1 MKPMK
6 KIAIDDRRYKVFQ
19 LKRIGMS
26 NRAIADYLVD
36 QGIDVSHTTVG
47 KDWHK
52 VLNDAVASRSDDINE
67 MQELQHAR
75 LESMIH
81 AHWAKAT
88 GWKLSQPGVN
98 GDPDPRSAAIILRA
112 IEDIREL
119 YGLDNAVGTVE
130 NPLTLNIEE
139 PEGSEYELDL
149 SDLSDD
155 ELKRLDEI
163 VGAIIEANDIA
174 TGNA

>member
-1 MKPMK
+1 MK

-52 VLNDAVASRSDDINE
+52 VLNDAAVSRSDEIKE
-67 MQELQHAR
+67 MQELQNAR
-75 LESMIH
+75 YEALIESL
-81 AHWAKAT
+81 WAKAT
-88 GWKLSQPGVN
+88 GHKLGEADNN
-98 GDPDPRSAAIILRA
+98 GEPDPRAVDTILRS
-112 IEDIREL
+112 IKGIREL
-119 YGLDNAVGTVE
+119 FGLDRAIGTAE
-130 NPLTLNIEE
+130 NPLTLSLPE
-139 PEGSEYELDL
+139 PTEYEFDLTELD
-149 SDLSDD
+149 DD